1 MKRFLKERKVP
12 FRSLPV
18 EQFYLVSDVANAERY
33 RRIGT
38 RYIHT
43 RKIGGG
49 LVREEWEEEI
59 SRKEYL
65 ARKAENRGGII
76 RKDRLIFEWEGRRYE
91 LDRFLGPL
99 KGLNILEIEFSDEE
113 EARSYR
119 LPDLFAPILIDE
131 VTEDGRFTNGAL
143 SKTMKI
149 PTLSVKRPSEYPRQ
163 TVKNTPNIPSAIL
176 HPYQSL
182 GSALAA
188 WLREEIRRLS
198 LEWFAYDSK
207 GKDPEA
213 LHQFRI
219 ALRKIRILLHYAKQV
234 FVVEELA
241 TIRKILADGM
251 RRSTALRDLD
261 VLLFSLHKWKKEL
274 DSPMQAEIEK
284 LKTTID
290 KKRRVKRKEFEQT
303 LESESWQEAF
313 DRLIDLACVLEDSS
327 EAGETPVI
335 LSARKRVKSL
345 QKRFLERGKKLRK
358 SSSSKHY
365 HRVRI
370 LAKELRYTLEFFTSI
385 CDKKSCRSVLKEMK
399 RMQES
404 LGEEHDAVVQS
415 RYLKEWEDRLFD
427 EERAMRE
434 MLKNFRHSLEERRQK
449 SRTEF
454 KKTFRNF
461 EEESG
466 PLLHHAFC
474 GFV

>member
-91 LDRFLGPL
+91 LDRFRGSL
-99 KGLNILEIEFSDEE
+99 KGLNILEIEFPDEE

-119 LPDLFAPILIDE
+119 LPELFEPILIEE
-131 VTEDGRFTNGAL
+131 VTEDARFTNGAL
-143 SKTMKI
+143 SRTMKI
-149 PTLSVKRPSEYPRQ
+149 PTFSVKRSPANPYKASQDGTNDSSP
-163 TVKNTPNIPSAIL
+163 IL
-176 HPYQSL
+176 HPYESL

-219 ALRKIRILLHYAKQV
+219 ALRKIRILLHYAEQV

-251 RRSTALRDLD
+251 RRSTELRDLD
-261 VLLFSLHKWKKEL
+261 VLLLSLDEWGEEL
-274 DSPMQAEIEK
+274 DSPMHEELEK
-284 LKTTID
+284 LKATID
-290 KKRRVKRKEFEQT
+290 KERRVKRKEFEQT
-303 LESESWQEAF
+303 LESESWRVAF
-313 DRLIDLACVLEDSS
+313 DRLIDLAGVLEDSS

-335 LSARKRVKSL
+335 LSARKRVKS
-345 QKRFLERGKKLRK
+345 QRKRFLEKGNKLRK
-358 SSSSKHY
+358 SSSSKRY

-370 LAKELRYTLEFFTSI
+370 LAKELRYTLEFLASI
-385 CDKKSCRSVLKEMK
+385 CDEKNCRSVLKEMK